1 MMTSS
6 NGKQANIL
14 MVTARYYPDMG
25 GTETHVDEVSRR
37 MVARGAKVTVLT
49 TDRTGQLA
57 SDEQINGVRILRV
70 RAYPAQQDLYFAP
83 GIYAAIRNNAW
94 DIVHCQSYHT
104 LVPPI
109 AMAAARRAN
118 IPYLISFHSGGH
130 SSPIRNSIRDLQ
142 VYLQR
147 PLLRGA
153 DQLVGVSNYEAAVFS
168 KRLGVPI
175 DRFVVVPNGSNLPKL
190 TEPVSV
196 DTSKELILSVGRLT
210 KYKGHQ
216 RIIEAMP
223 MILKDRPDVFLRVL
237 GVGPYEPE
245 LRQLAARLNI
255 ADRVTIGA
263 IAITDRQGMASA
275 LAQASLVTLLS
286 DYEAHPVSVMEALS
300 LRRPVLVTATSGL
313 QEIAERGLAR
323 SIPLTSTAQDVAA
336 AVLDQLAYP
345 MPLPDI
351 ELPTWDQCA
360 NRLLELYEAI
370 IERRSA

>member
-196 DTSKELILSVGRLT
+196 DTSKKLILSVGRLT

-336 AVLDQLAYP
+336 AVLDQLAHP